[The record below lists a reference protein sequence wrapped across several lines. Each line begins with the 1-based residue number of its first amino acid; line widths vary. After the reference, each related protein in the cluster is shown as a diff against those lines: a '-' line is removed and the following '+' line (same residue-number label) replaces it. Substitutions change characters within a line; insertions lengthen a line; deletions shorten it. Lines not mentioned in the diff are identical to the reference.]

1 MSKWRDRMCFQ
12 GCTFF
17 DSLSDNELIIKGV
30 QSETAV
36 QLFYKITFLK
46 NLFSYETLWIFL
58 DALFRANS

>member
-1 MSKWRDRMCFQ
+1 MSKWRDRMCFKD
-12 GCTFF
+12 CTFF